1 MLSRRNVRVKVMQ
14 RLYSLAQDKDL
25 TFDQALKAFH
35 GSIEDTFDLYLL
47 NLYCIQK
54 ICSFATEDQKHRLTK
69 HIKSDEDK
77 VFTDKL
83 YNNPLLKSL
92 ASNKALQ
99 DKYKKLGFFDIEED
113 VLRKVYKDFVKEEMH
128 QKFILSSD
136 NTNEEIVEVLLELYR
151 VCRKNEVF
159 NEVMDDRFAI
169 WTDDKSLVIGT
180 LKKTLKALPTE
191 GPFYMEHFPDD
202 DTVYNF
208 GEFLL
213 KKVHS
218 EEKELEKMI
227 TPVLENWESERVA
240 IVDMILIKMALIELI
255 NFKTIPCKVTLN
267 EYVELS
273 KSYSTDKSKEFVNG
287 VLDKLMKELQDNN
300 IIAKEG
306 RGLVDE

>member
-99 DKYKKLGFFDIEED
+99 DKYK
-113 VLRKVYKDFVKEEMH
+113 
-128 QKFILSSD
+128 
-136 NTNEEIVEVLLELYR
+136 N
-151 VCRKNEVF
+151 
-159 NEVMDDRFAI
+159 
-169 WTDDKSLVIGT
+169 
-180 LKKTLKALPTE
+180 
-191 GPFYMEHFPDD
+191 
-202 DTVYNF
+202 
-208 GEFLL
+208 
-213 KKVHS
+213 
-218 EEKELEKMI
+218 
-227 TPVLENWESERVA
+227 
-240 IVDMILIKMALIELI
+240 
-255 NFKTIPCKVTLN
+255 
-267 EYVELS
+267 
-273 KSYSTDKSKEFVNG
+273 
-287 VLDKLMKELQDNN
+287 
-300 IIAKEG
+300 
-306 RGLVDE
+306 

>member
-1 MLSRRNVRVKVMQ
+1 M
-14 RLYSLAQDKDL
+14 
-25 TFDQALKAFH
+25 
-35 GSIEDTFDLYLL
+35 
-47 NLYCIQK
+47 
-54 ICSFATEDQKHRLTK
+54 
-69 HIKSDEDK
+69 
-77 VFTDKL
+77 
-83 YNNPLLKSL
+83 
-92 ASNKALQ
+92 
-99 DKYKKLGFFDIEED
+99 
-113 VLRKVYKDFVKEEMH
+113 
-128 QKFILSSD
+128 
-136 NTNEEIVEVLLELYR
+136 
-151 VCRKNEVF
+151 
-159 NEVMDDRFAI
+159 
-169 WTDDKSLVIGT
+169 
-180 LKKTLKALPTE
+180 KALPTE